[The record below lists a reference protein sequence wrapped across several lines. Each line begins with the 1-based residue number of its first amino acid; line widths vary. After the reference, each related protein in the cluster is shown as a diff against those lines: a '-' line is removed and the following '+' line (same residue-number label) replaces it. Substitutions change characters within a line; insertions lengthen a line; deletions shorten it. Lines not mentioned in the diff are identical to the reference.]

1 MAAFADTL
9 SRFFDRPVVDLT
21 ELKGTYQVALDLS
34 MEDLRNAARTMG
46 IMGPGMGAGRDGAR
60 PPADAASDPAGLS
73 IFAAVQQL
81 GLKLDPRKVPIDFV
95 VIDHLEKAPTEN

>member
-1 MAAFADTL
+1 
-9 SRFFDRPVVDLT
+9 VNLT
-21 ELKGTYQVALDLS
+21 ELKGTYQLELDLS

-46 IMGPGMGAGRDGAR
+46 IMGPGMGGGRGGAQS
-60 PPADAASDPAGLS
+60 PADAASDPAGLS

-81 GLKLDPRKVPIDFV
+81 GFKLEPRKVALDFV